1 MPPGN
6 SISDPI
12 FNTLICLLLSLTLFF
27 YKKYFSF
34 LLWEA
39 FQKKEATLIQ
49 LFLCFNGFFIHFFFR
64 RPNKLL
70 FIKMYPQKHRN
81 FYSKSLGLFCC
92 FCCHVCFFFFFNSA
106 DAFNIILGWF
116 HNSINFSTLPYFFV
130 RLKFKK
136 LCVVFSVFWFRR
148 NVYDSGFNW

>member
-12 FNTLICLLLSLTLFF
+12 FNTLICLLLSLTL
-27 YKKYFSF
+27 YFSF

-39 FQKKEATLIQ
+39 LQKKEATLIQ
-49 LFLCFNGFFIHFFFR
+49 LFLCFNGFFILFF
-64 RPNKLL
+64 L
-70 FIKMYPQKHRN
+70 FVDQIN
-81 FYSKSLGLFCC
+81 FYSLKCIHRNTEIFIFQKSGFILLFLLSCLLY
-92 FCCHVCFFFFFNSA
+92 FFFNSA

-116 HNSINFSTLPYFFV
+116 HNSINFSTLPYFF
-130 RLKFKK
+130 LFAWNLKK